1 MSDPRQIPPETFGG
15 AEPAGDP
22 STPRWRARTVAGA
35 YREAM
40 VFGRAISRSGP
51 GVRWLLAA
59 HVLAVG
65 LLLGVQRWM
74 QTQPGLSETSWRA
87 VLVFGEKS
95 EPLIA
100 QGQFWRLASAGM
112 LHGGAW
118 HFVVN
123 LIVLGIL
130 GGVVE
135 RVYGT
140 HRLLIVHGL
149 GLVGGT
155 AASLLFTP
163 RPAVGASGA
172 LFALCGLLLVLA
184 RRHQEVL
191 PTRLLRA
198 VVPQLLLYVGFGIAL
213 GIVSDAVDQAAH
225 LGGLL
230 VGVGLGFVLRA
241 PAVEGERVHHGL
253 RAATALAIT
262 IPVYGIAM
270 VAHEAATCGVS
281 VNAWS
286 QCYGELA
293 SPAHGTAEDA
303 AADGSGLDG
312 SGADGSDTPGAGE
325 AE

>member
-1 MSDPRQIPPETFGG
+1 MT
-15 AEPAGDP
+15 EPVVTQPDGTDERVNAAP
-22 STPRWRARTVAGA
+22 TSPPRWRARATAGA

-59 HVLAVG
+59 HVLATG

-74 QTQPGLSETSWRA
+74 QAQPGLSETSWRA

-95 EPLIA
+95 ETLIA
-100 QGQFWRLASAGM
+100 QGQVWRLASAGM

-123 LIVLGIL
+123 LVVLGIL

-149 GLVGGT
+149 GLLGGT
-155 AASLLFTP
+155 AASLVFTP
-163 RPAVGASGA
+163 RPSVGASGA

-213 GIVSDAVDQAAH
+213 GLVSEVVDQAAH

-253 RAATALAIT
+253 RVATALAIT

-270 VAHEAATCGVS
+270 VAHEASTCGVS

-286 QCYGELA
+286 QCYGDLVSSSA
-293 SPAHGTAEDA
+293 GATDA
-303 AADGSGLDG
+303 AQSEGSGDADTNGSGSDGSG
-312 SGADGSDTPGAGE
+312 GAR
-325 AE
+325 